1 MSLSPLN
8 SIEVCFYNTKSDE
21 INKFLTIHNEKANL
35 LFCKN
40 ATSIKS
46 DFLINYSYDKIHLGD
61 YLIAFL
67 NLDLTKFND
76 FFKFF
81 CTFIF
86 EYIEEIPQKDRKK
99 ILSDLDVSHKYF
111 NTEEPKHI
119 IDTDTLK
126 KYAKQ
131 FFEDKKEQD
140 YLLEMQQL
148 FRDSIDYIY
157 NNNKDKKLEN
167 LNIYERFYIL
177 QNINNEIKELS
188 KKYMCNYDLNF
199 SFHDKNFMLNIL
211 EESMKS
217 TKEPLSDEDFLINQL
232 LQNNSKEN
240 KIYAKGPI
248 FKTLDIYTYFY
259 IVLYHIVV
267 KKYEYIKKCTV
278 CGKYF
283 LSKKENNL
291 YCNGKYAEDITCKE
305 FGIKTSQKRKENE
318 EPVYGKYRQIYAKK
332 AMAVKRNPDIEYY
345 KINYEKWKKEAKQ
358 FVNDVKSSKKTY
370 DEFNEWLNENK

>member
-21 INKFLTIHNEKANL
+21 INKFLTIHNEKSNL

-46 DFLINYSYDKIHLGD
+46 DFSINYNYDKIHLGD

-86 EYIEEIPQKDRKK
+86 EYIEDIPEKDRKK
-99 ILSDLDVSHKYF
+99 ILSDLDIYHKYF

-119 IDTDTLK
+119 IDTDTLN

-199 SFHDKNFMLNIL
+199 SFHDKNFILNIL

-291 YCNGKYAEDITCKE
+291 YCNGKYYDNITCKE

-358 FVNDVKSSKKTY
+358 FVNDVKSGKKTY
-370 DEFNEWLNENK
+370 EEFDKWLNENK

>member
-21 INKFLTIHNEKANL
+21 INKFLTIHNEKSNL

-61 YLIAFL
+61 YLIASL

-86 EYIEEIPQKDRKK
+86 EYIEDIPEKDRKK
-99 ILSDLDVSHKYF
+99 ILSDLDIYHKCF

-119 IDTDTLK
+119 IDSDTLK

-199 SFHDKNFMLNIL
+199 SFHDKNFMINIL
-211 EESMKS
+211 EKSMKS
-217 TKEPLSDEDFLINQL
+217 TKEPLSDEF
-232 LQNNSKEN
+232 
-240 KIYAKGPI
+240 
-248 FKTLDIYTYFY
+248 F
-259 IVLYHIVV
+259 
-267 KKYEYIKKCTV
+267 
-278 CGKYF
+278 
-283 LSKKENNL
+283 
-291 YCNGKYAEDITCKE
+291 
-305 FGIKTSQKRKENE
+305 
-318 EPVYGKYRQIYAKK
+318 
-332 AMAVKRNPDIEYY
+332 
-345 KINYEKWKKEAKQ
+345 
-358 FVNDVKSSKKTY
+358 
-370 DEFNEWLNENK
+370 